1 MVFLSEKV
9 DGNMIFTDY
18 RKVLVLIYLEIRNTV
33 FSWAKKFIER

>member
-18 RKVLVLIYLEIRNTV
+18 RKVLVLIYLEIRNAV